1 MKTLILT
8 ITLVALAGLAT
19 AQKDHPTKVTGD
31 PITTPS
37 GLEYWDIT
45 VGTGTVA
52 QSGQHVKVDYTGW
65 LTNGKKFDSSVGTGR
80 PFEFMLGAG
89 QVIRGW
95 DEGVAGMKVGGNR
108 QLHIPPDLAY
118 GEKGSAGVIPANS
131 TLIFDVHLVDVDAP
145 AGYAPASTTTAS
157 QAAQS
162 QHNPL
167 DLMVQIDNG
176 ITSGP
181 QGEKTVP
188 PPPKPADD
196 GPSLEVTM
204 KFIQD
209 KLNDIGPVNFAV
221 YGHDDAGGGDST
233 MQQKIEVTKVF
244 ADPGACLI
252 KYRWNWEKEG
262 KVVDDHDGGF
272 FLKTVRDIAVTP
284 LDQYQKKFVAA
295 AGHPSWNYRDDP
307 AVFVLEVRKSETKG
321 ANTLVFFDEQLANR
335 VAKALV
341 HAVELCGGGTKPEP
355 F

>member
-1 MKTLILT
+1 
-8 ITLVALAGLAT
+8 
-19 AQKDHPTKVTGD
+19 
-31 PITTPS
+31 
-37 GLEYWDIT
+37 
-45 VGTGTVA
+45 
-52 QSGQHVKVDYTGW
+52 
-65 LTNGKKFDSSVGTGR
+65 
-80 PFEFMLGAG
+80 MLGAG